1 MNSRQRSRDLLTAYD
16 HSLEQQ
22 IVGRGS
28 NLACR
33 DDKLWKQV
41 EGPLREGDARETH
54 CLGLDPLRVM
64 EESLLAA
71 TAPSSRHVKTRA
83 GLQGLAKAFEVLE
96 QAALNLYLGPWREEY
111 KVVKMYSGMF
121 THYIKP
127 VLSMPQIEKLFGL
140 LGYQTSSSWH
150 EQLCLQSSRIK
161 TSSLDDFLRLS
172 CAFFLARCECHLLL
186 AALGKHS
193 GEAKWELS
201 VVRERQ
207 RGTSMQVALDN
218 TKKILKADQLVM
230 EPFDGEPEEDL
241 YTDEQI
247 NGGQKEAV
255 VNHEESLHS
264 LTWSTQGSA
273 SHRAAKTHN
282 NGLTSLSSS
291 SASFPTREHICIST
305 LNCQLTKMSDL
316 ELSSSAS
323 KRQGRHPCEESVFE
337 KADVESQPYSIQ
349 LEVTGL
355 CKKESD
361 AFCSCPQSPNTDLKL
376 YNEYETFH
384 DTTCALLQHRIKEG
398 NSMVRA
404 HSVSEEVSSQSES
417 LRVDDSLMRTLPS
430 SSAAM
435 PSVLS
440 DEPKSISSS
449 VQPIAY
455 HDCCNPAKP
464 DPNFLCVSCKVFH
477 CYSCKELEY
486 CKVHHTVKQL
496 GVCTCGRMCS
506 RNPLVLCRYCGSEYC
521 HDCWYK
527 IPVTCTCGK
536 TFDQSSSV

>member
-111 KVVKMYSGMF
+111 KVVKMYS
-121 THYIKP
+121 
-127 VLSMPQIEKLFGL
+127 
-140 LGYQTSSSWH
+140 
-150 EQLCLQSSRIK
+150 
-161 TSSLDDFLRLS
+161 
-172 CAFFLARCECHLLL
+172 ARCECHLLL